1 MSKELAKGAGR
12 ADSPEEVHILFE
24 TYVNE
29 GRLDDLAALYEEEA
43 VLIEHDSF
51 VIGADAIMSY
61 LAGLISSKPRI
72 SIRYLNTVTAGD
84 VAAVVSQWK
93 LSAERPDGSRMEDGG
108 RSYDVVRR
116 QTDGSWKVV
125 IDSPWAK
132 VPEDSPDA

>member
-1 MSKELAKGAGR
+1 MLKQSAKAASR

-43 VLIEHDSF
+43 VLLEHDSF
-51 VIGADAIMSY
+51 VIGTDAITSF
-61 LAGLISSKPRI
+61 LAGFISGKPRI

-84 VAAVVSQWK
+84 VAAVMSQWK
-93 LSAERPDGSRMEDGG
+93 LSAERPDGSTVEDCG
-108 RSYDVVRR
+108 RSYDVMRR

-125 IDSPWAK
+125 LDSPWAK
-132 VPEDSPDA
+132 IPDEALDS